1 MRPKTILAT
10 LIVAAS
16 LLAGTNTRL
25 AQAAIIVSVDENAHG
40 TLVNNDTGFT
50 GNLPAA
56 LLPDPGPGGL
66 PSALTYGLLNPPGLV
81 AGDLILLEVP
91 VGTISDIIRFNPNQN
106 GGSLVFYS
114 DNFDGADALADT
126 GFPSA
131 IFTSNHAVI
140 EVGPEGANGVTY
152 TPPAGQP
159 GFVTGAGS
167 PVTYVITSDAVP
179 EPCSLALATIGIVWG
194 LTTLR
199 RR

>member
-1 MRPKTILAT
+1 MKPHTIFAS

-16 LLAGTNTRL
+16 LLAGTSTRL
-25 AQAAIIVSVDENAHG
+25 AQAAIIISVDENAHG
-40 TLVNNDTGFT
+40 TLVNNDTGF
-50 GNLPAA
+50 NSPLPAA
-56 LLPDPGPGGL
+56 LLPDPGPGGR

-81 AGDLILLEVP
+81 EGDLILLETP
-91 VGTISDIIRFNPNQN
+91 VGIISDIIRFNPNQN

-152 TPPAGQP
+152 TPTAGQP

-179 EPCSLALATIGIVWG
+179 EPCSLALAALGAIWG
-194 LTTLR
+194 FTTLR